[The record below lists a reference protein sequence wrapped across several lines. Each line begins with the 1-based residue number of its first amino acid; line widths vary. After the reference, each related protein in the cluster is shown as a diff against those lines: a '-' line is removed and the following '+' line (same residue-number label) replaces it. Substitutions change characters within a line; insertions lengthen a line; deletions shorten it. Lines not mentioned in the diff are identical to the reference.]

1 MGLFDRFR
9 KRVHEVA
16 EETDG
21 DALSVEATSD
31 EAQALLQQPDDA
43 PVEAPMQPS
52 PQVGPEDDDDWDDV
66 DEEPTQTAPQDD
78 DDDWDTWDDDEPV
91 APVHLT
97 KKERKFLERQ
107 QKERK
112 KREAKAKK
120 AMKKRG
126 AVDVARPQGSKVDLS
141 MMRTTTGR
149 QLVQVAQAPKGSSQ
163 TAAIQMEDGQSVDI
177 DLGGGV
183 VSEGGRVIKPGEA
196 LDNLLEELEWVLLES
211 DISSQASSA
220 IIDSLRNALV
230 GARLRRGRHHHHRG
244 DGRRHRQPLRR
255 EAAGARLRRG
265 AELSK
270 VLEAALKRA
279 LHALLQAGYWD
290 FDATVDGFIEA
301 GDLPVVIMLVGVNGT
316 GKTTTAAKIAQRL
329 LNNGRSVIAAAG
341 DTFRAG
347 AIQQLESHCERLGI
361 RCISSQRG
369 GDSAAIARDAIDSAK
384 AKGIDVVL
392 VDTAGRMQNKTNL
405 MNELNKVRKVTNPHL
420 TLFVGDS
427 LAGND
432 AVEQAKMFQDIMR
445 FDGAVLTK
453 MDTDAKGGA
462 GLSIAYATGR
472 PIVFAGVGQGYDD
485 LMQFNP
491 DWLLDQL
498 FE

>member
-21 DALSVEATSD
+21 DALSVEATSE
-31 EAQALLQQPDDA
+31 EAQALLNQQD
-43 PVEAPMQPS
+43 PVPQPS
-52 PQVGPEDDDDWDDV
+52 QPIEEEWDDV
-66 DEEPTQTAPQDD
+66 DAEPVQSAPVEQDDD
-78 DDDWDTWDDDEPV
+78 DDDWDTWDDDEV
-91 APVHLT
+91 IAPVQLS
-97 KKERKFLERQ
+97 KKERKLLERQ
-107 QKERK
+107 EKDRRRQE
-112 KREAKAKK
+112 EKAKK

-126 AVDVARPQGSKVDLS
+126 AVAVARPKGSKVDLS

-149 QLVQVAQAPKGSSQ
+149 QLVNVEQAPKGS
-163 TAAIQMEDGQSVDI
+163 TKRAAIQLQGGQSIDV

-183 VSEGGRVIKPGEA
+183 VAEGGRIIKPGEA
-196 LDNLLEELEWVLLES
+196 LENLLEELEWVLLES
-211 DISSQASSA
+211 DISQHASSA

-230 GARLRRGRHHHHRG
+230 
-244 DGRRHRQPLRR
+244 
-255 EAAGARLRRG
+255 GARLRRG

-279 LHALLQAGYWD
+279 LHALLEAGYWD

-301 GDLPVVIMLVGVNGT
+301 GDVPVVIMLVGVNGT

-432 AVEQAKMFQDIMR
+432 AVEQAQMFQEIMR

-462 GLSIAYATGR
+462 GLSIAFATGR

-485 LMQFNP
+485 LLQFNP

>member
-1 MGLFDRFR
+1 MGLFDKFR
-9 KRVHEVA
+9 RRVREVA
-16 EETDG
+16 SDVDEQALSTD
-21 DALSVEATSD
+21 ANSVEAKELLHTPTEPSKPSED
-31 EAQALLQQPDDA
+31 WEDLEAIGAAEEVTEATPA
-43 PVEAPMQPS
+43 P
-52 PQVGPEDDDDWDDV
+52 DDDWD
-66 DEEPTQTAPQDD
+66 E
-78 DDDWDTWDDDEPV
+78 WDDDEPT
-91 APVHLT
+91 APIVLT

-107 QKERK
+107 EKERK
-112 KREAKAKK
+112 KKAAKVAKD
-120 AMKKRG
+120 MKKRG
-126 AVDVARPQGSKVDLS
+126 AVDVARPRGSKVDLT

-149 QLVQVAQAPKGSSQ
+149 QLVKVKQAPKGSSK
-163 TAAIQMEDGQSVDI
+163 TAKLETEAGTTLDI
-177 DLGGGV
+177 ELGGGV
-183 VSEGGRVIKPGEA
+183 VAEGGRIIKPSVA

-211 DISSQASSA
+211 DISQHATSA
-220 IIDSLRNALV
+220 LISSLRTALI
-230 GARLRRGRHHHHRG
+230 GSRLRK
-244 DGRRHRQPLRR
+244 
-255 EAAGARLRRG
+255 G
-265 AELSK
+265 AELPK

-279 LHALLQAGYWD
+279 LHVLLEAGYWD
-290 FDATVDGFIEA
+290 FDASVKGFIDA
-301 GDLPVVIMLVGVNGT
+301 GDTPVVIMMVGVNGT

-329 LNNGRSVIAAAG
+329 LNNNISVIAAAG

-347 AIQQLESHCERLGI
+347 AIQQLESHCENLGI

-384 AKGIDVVL
+384 ARGIDVVL

-432 AVEQAKMFQDIMR
+432 AVEQAKMFQEIMR

-472 PIVFAGVGQGYDD
+472 PIVFAGIGQGYDD
-485 LMQFNP
+485 LLQFEP
-491 DWLLDQL
+491 QWLLDQL

>member
-1 MGLFDRFR
+1 M
-9 KRVHEVA
+9 
-16 EETDG
+16 
-21 DALSVEATSD
+21 
-31 EAQALLQQPDDA
+31 
-43 PVEAPMQPS
+43 
-52 PQVGPEDDDDWDDV
+52 
-66 DEEPTQTAPQDD
+66 
-78 DDDWDTWDDDEPV
+78 

-163 TAAIQMEDGQSVDI
+163 RAAIQMEDGQSVDI

-220 IIDSLRNALV
+220 IIDNLRNALV
-230 GARLRRGRHHHHRG
+230 
-244 DGRRHRQPLRR
+244 
-255 EAAGARLRRG
+255 GARLRRG

-405 MNELNKVRKVTNPHL
+405 MNELNKVRKVLNPHL

-432 AVEQAKMFQDIMR
+432 AVEQAKMFRTSCALTER
-445 FDGAVLTK
+445 F
-453 MDTDAKGGA
+453 
-462 GLSIAYATGR
+462 
-472 PIVFAGVGQGYDD
+472 
-485 LMQFNP
+485 
-491 DWLLDQL
+491 
-498 FE
+498 